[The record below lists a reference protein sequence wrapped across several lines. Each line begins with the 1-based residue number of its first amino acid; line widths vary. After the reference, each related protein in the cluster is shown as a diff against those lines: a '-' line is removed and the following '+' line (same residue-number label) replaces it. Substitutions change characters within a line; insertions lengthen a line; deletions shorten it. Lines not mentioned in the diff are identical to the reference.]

1 MYPAP
6 IRRDDAVAGA
16 GWFDRGVESDT
27 ARVARRSLLI
37 AGSVFAL
44 GSVLVGLDFHS
55 NTGVVVPQWVRY
67 ATLATVCVGMFLRR
81 LAPVT
86 GLIIGSFGFGLDAYV
101 GLSIATMAVYTDNIY
116 SATLRGP
123 RYLPRLLLL
132 LTSAVS
138 VGLSVLVWV
147 LAAGGIRVAVLVL
160 AVLALITVSPV
171 GTALIVREHRE
182 RAALE
187 RDRAATIARLAE
199 VDRRAAV
206 TAERTRM
213 ARELHDTIANHLSA
227 IAMRSSAVL
236 ARPDMDAVTMRGV
249 VADIRAGS
257 VAGLAE
263 MRGTIDLLRRGEAE
277 DEVVQHRLS
286 GLDDLV
292 SRMKDAGLDVALRV
306 RGRVEDL
313 PVAVDFAAYRIVQ
326 EALTNVLKHGRDA
339 DVELTFSSTR
349 VSITVDNGL
358 AKHAEGAPGSGNGL
372 IGMRERATI
381 LGGEFS
387 AGPHAGGWRVRAELP
402 TRNAKEGDGSQ

>member
-1 MYPAP
+1 MYPVSP
-6 IRRDDAVAGA
+6 RREDARGAA
-16 GWFDRGVESDT
+16 GWFDRNVESET
-27 ARVARRSLLI
+27 VGLVRRSLLV
-37 AGSVFAL
+37 AGTVFAL

-55 NTGVVVPQWVRY
+55 GTGVVVPQWVRFGS
-67 ATLATVCVGMFLRR
+67 LATVCFALFLRR

-86 GLIIGSFGFGLDAYV
+86 GLFIGTVGFAVDAV
-101 GLSIATMAVYTDNIY
+101 IGMSIATMAVYTDNIY

-123 RYLPRLLLL
+123 RYMPRLLLL
-132 LTSAVS
+132 LSSTVS
-138 VGLSVLVWV
+138 VGLSVLVW
-147 LAAGGIRVAVLVL
+147 AAADDGFRVAVLVL

-171 GTALIVREHRE
+171 ATGMIVREHRE

-236 ARPDMDAVTMRGV
+236 AQPNMDVVTMRGI
-249 VADIRAGS
+249 VADIRTGS

-263 MRGTIDLLRRGEAE
+263 MRGTIDLLRRGESE

-292 SRMKDAGLDVALRV
+292 ARMKDAGLEVALRV
-306 RGRVEDL
+306 RGNAADL

-326 EALTNVLKHGRDA
+326 EALTNVLKHGRRA
-339 DVELTFSSTR
+339 EVELEFSSTR
-349 VSITVDNGL
+349 VSIIIDNGL
-358 AKHAEGAPGSGNGL
+358 PDTVSGVPGSGNGL

-381 LGGEFS
+381 LGGRFS
-387 AGPHAGGWRVRAELP
+387 AGPHEGGWRVHAELP
-402 TRNAKEGDGSQ
+402 SHNDVKET